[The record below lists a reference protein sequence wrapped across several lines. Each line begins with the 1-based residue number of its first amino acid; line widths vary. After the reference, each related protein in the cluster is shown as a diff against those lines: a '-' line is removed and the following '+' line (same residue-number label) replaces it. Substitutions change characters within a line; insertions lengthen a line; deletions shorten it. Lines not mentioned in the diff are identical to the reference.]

1 MALKHRI
8 EKLERRGGRD
18 VPPFIV
24 FIKGQKTEAEAIAEW
39 EAINGLSQLSCL
51 SVLLVFPCRRLC
63 FDRH

>member
-8 EKLERRGGRD
+8 EKLEKRGGRD

-39 EAINGLSQLSCL
+39 EAINGPLGSQKPE
-51 SVLLVFPCRRLC
+51 VCRINFVSRYGG
-63 FDRH
+63 R

>member
-8 EKLERRGGRD
+8 EKLEKRGGRN

-39 EAINGLSQLSCL
+39 EGRQRAQYPDASPYQAANGIVSSRPLN
-51 SVLLVFPCRRLC
+51 
-63 FDRH
+63 

>member
-39 EAINGLSQLSCL
+39 EAANGRSIPMLLRTKRL
-51 SVLLVFPCRRLC
+51 TVLLVR
-63 FDRH
+63 DR

>member
-8 EKLERRGGRD
+8 EKRERGGGRD

-39 EAINGLSQLSCL
+39 EAINGPLGSQKPEAYRINFVS
-51 SVLLVFPCRRLC
+51 P
-63 FDRH
+63 

>member
-39 EAINGLSQLSCL
+39 EAANKPIRQSGTVGLSN
-51 SVLLVFPCRRLC
+51 
-63 FDRH
+63 

>member
-8 EKLERRGGRD
+8 EKLEKRGGRD

-39 EAINGLSQLSCL
+39 EAFNGPLDNRKPLGYRIGLNSPRS
-51 SVLLVFPCRRLC
+51 
-63 FDRH
+63 